1 MTGTLANNPH
11 EGSRS
16 EYLAQYALSAL
27 GTVAPVPHQ
36 EDTGI
41 DLYCTLLERHGK
53 VSIPTD
59 YYCVQVKSDTAE
71 WRLDTKKAVEW
82 LVTNPLPLLL
92 CVVIKSEARVL
103 VYPTLP
109 RFDVWRQPLLPS
121 RLYFSLDRQTSGTVG
136 QYDEKT
142 GMVPVYAPALN
153 FTVSEMLDQDW
164 VVNAKAVLKSW
175 LHWDR
180 INLASVVARVPTY
193 KFPPLKYSAN
203 RPLPKNC
210 IGDVS
215 RAKEHPE
222 VLAKMKKELFPQLAW
237 LARQLVSHG
246 EAHGALMCFSLLRQ
260 LRADDSACLGPYL
273 ELCKQKNWAAK
284 IEGNASKGMDALH
297 EKVQELIHELI
308 EKLSGQ

>member
-53 VSIPTD
+53 VSFPTD
-59 YYCVQVKSDTAE
+59 YYCAQVKSDTTE
-71 WRLDTKKAVEW
+71 WRLETKKAVEW

-92 CVVIKSEARVL
+92 CIVIKREARIL

-109 RFDVWRQPLLPS
+109 RFDVWRQPPLPS
-121 RLYFSLDRQTSGTVG
+121 RLYFKLHRNARGTIG

-142 GMVPVYAPALN
+142 GEVPVYAPALN
-153 FTVSEMLDQDW
+153 FTITEMLERNW
-164 VVNAKAVLKSW
+164 AVNAKAVLQSW

-180 INLASVVARVPTY
+180 INLASVVTRVPTY
-193 KFPPLKYSAN
+193 TVPPLSYSTN
-203 RPLPKNC
+203 TPLPKSS
-210 IGDVS
+210 IGIFSKIKVHP
-215 RAKEHPE
+215 KE
-222 VLAKMKKELFPQLAW
+222 LAGMKKGLFPQLAW
-237 LARQLVSHG
+237 LTRQLVNHG
-246 EAHGALMCFSLLRQ
+246 RAQDALLCFSLLRQ
-260 LRADDSACLGPYL
+260 LGADDTVCLIPFL
-273 ELCKQKNWAAK
+273 ELCKQHSWAPK

-297 EKVQELIHELI
+297 EKVQGKIHELI
-308 EKLSGQ
+308 ENLSGE